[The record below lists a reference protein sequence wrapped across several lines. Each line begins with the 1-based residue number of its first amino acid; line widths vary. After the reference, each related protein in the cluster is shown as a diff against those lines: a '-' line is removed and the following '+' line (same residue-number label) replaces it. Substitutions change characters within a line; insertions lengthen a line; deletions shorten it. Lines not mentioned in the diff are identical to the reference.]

1 MGDPALVQDLI
12 FLFLM
17 LIKEMRRRYEFKI
30 FLRDLRDRKILLRSS
45 ASCYKKENV
54 LWEWKVRVCI
64 DREYVELVIAGWSK
78 LKFYDFYN
86 MKLEQVMKNL
96 TCGDQQI
103 LLMMIWLILTRVEA
117 EEITYERLGS
127 NFSWTCFRR
136 WKGGSV
142 GGWWNGIYFF
152 GWLLLGD
159 SNAEKWGDHHKKKF
173 FVNNSVET
181 VISLK

>member
-30 FLRDLRDRKILLRSS
+30 FLRDLRDRKILLRPS

-64 DREYVELVIAGWSK
+64 DREYVELVIAGLSK
-78 LKFYDFYN
+78 LKFYDFYDL
-86 MKLEQVMKNL
+86 KSEQVMKNL

-103 LLMMIWLILTRVEA
+103 LLMMIWLVLKRDEA

-127 NFSWTCFRR
+127 DFSWTCFRR
-136 WKGGSV
+136 WRGGV
-142 GGWWNGIYFF
+142 WEADEMEYTF
-152 GWLLLGD
+152 LGD
-159 SNAEKWGDHHKKKF
+159 SCWEIQMRKNG
-173 FVNNSVET
+173 VTIIRRNS
-181 VISLK
+181 L

>member
-30 FLRDLRDRKILLRSS
+30 FLRDLRDRKILLRPS

-103 LLMMIWLILTRVEA
+103 LLMMIWLVLTRVEA

-136 WKGGSV
+136 WRGGECGRLMKWNILFWVIVV
-142 GGWWNGIYFF
+142 GRFKCGKMGWP
-152 GWLLLGD
+152 
-159 SNAEKWGDHHKKKF
+159 S
-173 FVNNSVET
+173 
-181 VISLK
+181 